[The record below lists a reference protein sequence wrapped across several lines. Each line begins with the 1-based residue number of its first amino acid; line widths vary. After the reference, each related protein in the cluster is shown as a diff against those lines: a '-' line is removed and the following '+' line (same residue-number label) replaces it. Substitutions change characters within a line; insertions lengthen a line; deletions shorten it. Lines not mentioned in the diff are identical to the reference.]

1 VMTAT
6 QDQQLGYAL
15 DSQWYGIPEY
25 TGYMREKLAK
35 LTLAD
40 VNAAIRRHLSGRD
53 LQVVIVTKD
62 AKGLAEKLSA
72 DTFSAIRYE
81 AAKPKALLD
90 EDQVIGAL
98 KLGLRPEAITI
109 TPVDEVFAR

>member
-15 DSQWYGIPEY
+15 DSQWYGIPEF
-25 TGYMREKLAK
+25 TRYMREKLGK
-35 LTLAD
+35 LTRAD
-40 VNAAIRRHLSGRD
+40 VNAVVKKYLSGQD
-53 LQVVIVTKD
+53 LQVVIVTQD
-62 AKGLAEKLSA
+62 AAGLASKLASDA
-72 DTFSAIRYE
+72 FSPIKYDAP
-81 AAKPKALLD
+81 KPSELMQ

-98 KLGLRPEAITI
+98 KLGIPREAITI